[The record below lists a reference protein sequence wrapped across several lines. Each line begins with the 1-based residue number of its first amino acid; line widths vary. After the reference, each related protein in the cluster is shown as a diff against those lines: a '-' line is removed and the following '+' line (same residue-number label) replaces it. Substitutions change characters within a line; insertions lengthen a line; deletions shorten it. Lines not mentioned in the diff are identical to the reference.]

1 MRPWVKYFIF
11 LLAIS
16 TTLTAL
22 PDFIFPIR
30 LTNKE
35 YVIAP
40 LFETAFLFVLFS
52 KQKASSVYFDKKVLI
67 VVFFF
72 VAPVLLAYLFEPLRH
87 IMNPGRNLF
96 ATLINFYNVF
106 IFFVYYLVNLAL
118 DEEFYGK
125 SLNLYWKFNYFI
137 VCTAALV
144 FLALHAGI
152 VNTASWGLPS
162 FFSNNF
168 HVKLEMPGA
177 NGVYSVPL
185 GITVIMK
192 DYIKPF
198 GIFSQFGTF
207 TGMSYEPHV
216 ATFFLTPAF
225 FLTFKYKL
233 RTWKNFF
240 IFYLPFFL
248 FFILSFSV
256 TNIVSLL
263 GVAAIIYVFTLNLKN
278 LIKTMLIVVI
288 TVFCLA
294 LISNQFLDYI
304 NLFKEFVFYKMNSR
318 SGDET
323 ASFIDY
329 ILTPKSFFGWGIFNI
344 PTETSLIKA
353 DDVGFLSCFLIVLM
367 FVQFFIVSML
377 NLFRR
382 NYVFAAIGF
391 YFMLHAIKFPMH
403 IFLYPFLIFIMFVV
417 WYPFLNFKTKSHALE
432 AEAV

>member
-22 PDFIFPIR
+22 PDFILPIR

-35 YVIAP
+35 YVIAA

-52 KQKASSVYFDKKVLI
+52 KKKTSSVYFDKHVLI
-67 VVFFF
+67 IVLFFA
-72 VAPVLLAYLFEPLRH
+72 APVLLAYLFEPLRH
-87 IMNPGRNLF
+87 LMNPGRSLF

-125 SLNLYWKFNYFI
+125 SLSLFWKFNYFV
-137 VCTAALV
+137 VCTAAII
-144 FLALHAGI
+144 FIALHLGI
-152 VNTASWGLPS
+152 INTASWGLPN

-177 NGVYSVPL
+177 NGVYSVPF
-185 GITVIMK
+185 GISVIMK

-207 TGMSYEPHV
+207 CGLSYEPHI
-216 ATFFLTPAF
+216 ATFFMTPAF
-225 FLTFKYKL
+225 YLTFKYKA
-233 RTWKNFF
+233 RTVKNLL
-240 IFYLPFFL
+240 IYYLPFIL
-248 FFILSFSV
+248 FFVLSFSV
-256 TNIVSLL
+256 TNIISLL
-263 GVAAIIYVFTLNLKN
+263 GVAAILYVFTLNLKN
-278 LIKTMLIVVI
+278 LIKTVMILVI
-288 TVFCLA
+288 TVFCLF
-294 LISNQFLDYI
+294 LISNKFLDYI
-304 NLFKEFVFYKMNSR
+304 NLFKEFVLFKMNTR

-329 ILTPKSFFGWGIFNI
+329 ILTPKSFFGWGVFNI
-344 PTETSLIKA
+344 PTEFAKVKA
-353 DDVGFLSCFLIVLM
+353 DDVGLVSFFLIILLY
-367 FVQFFIVSML
+367 VQFFLVSML

-391 YFMLHAIKFPMH
+391 YFMLHSIKFPMH
-403 IFLYPFLIFIMFVV
+403 IFLYPYLIFIMFVV
-417 WYPFLNFKTKSHALE
+417 WYPYLNFKKKNDVI
-432 AEAV
+432 EAV